1 MSEIRNLKQITSHPF
16 LNYYELEA
24 VSRSGVHFPYYMAS
38 RACRIEDLYMN
49 KPGKSPDGVMIYAL
63 AGARKDRVV
72 LIRQY
77 RFPVGG
83 YVYEFPAGLVED
95 GEDIHEA
102 AIREM
107 KEETGLTIQLLRPD
121 PMYERGFFTS
131 DGMTDERCG
140 VVFGY
145 AEGEITDR
153 LMEETE
159 ELQVVL
165 ADREE
170 ARRILKE
177 EKVAI
182 MCAYQLMH
190 FLVDEEPFRFLTM

>member
-63 AGARKDRVV
+63 AGARKG
-72 LIRQY
+72 RQY

-107 KEETGLTIQLLRPD
+107 KEETGLTVQLLRPD

-177 EKVAI
+177 EQAAL
-182 MCAYQLMH
+182 MCAYMLTH
-190 FLVDEEPFRFLTM
+190 FIKNEKDPFPFSLDTVR